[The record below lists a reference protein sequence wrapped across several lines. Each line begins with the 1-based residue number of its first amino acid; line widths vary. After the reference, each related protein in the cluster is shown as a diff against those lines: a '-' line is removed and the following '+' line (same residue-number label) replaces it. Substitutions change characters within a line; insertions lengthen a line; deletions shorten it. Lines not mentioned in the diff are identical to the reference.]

1 MKDLS
6 KILTSGR
13 NILILPIAI
22 FVGLTTV
29 AYFIWDKSIEDYQIR
44 VKEQIQLTGTLSTQ
58 EFIKTIN
65 KEVQRVENL
74 KNRLEISEG
83 DYHKHWKKETQM
95 ILNQSHSIKFIEWID
110 SSMVITKITPVKEN
124 INAIGLDI
132 SKVDYRKD
140 DWIKHTKQNTINI
153 TPWSRMTQGG
163 HAFLIDVPAYYNN
176 TFQGTVTAGM
186 DFTQNFEAFSQGLD
200 NFCVE
205 LTDHN
210 GTVFYSY
217 NMPKK
222 ANVDDSYTFTSLLKA
237 DKLKNQDWELK
248 LYPTKKLLS
257 STEERTF
264 INYTLLFGLMLSF
277 LLSLLSY
284 FYHKSLKETQ
294 KALDSNTR
302 LANLNLSL
310 KKEKRKAEE
319 ASKAKTDFL
328 SNMSH
333 EIRTPLHAILGFIQI
348 LKQGN
353 FNDSEKEYIDLM
365 GKSSKNL
372 LAIVNDILE
381 IHKIE
386 SGTVTLE
393 ESSFSPLKKV
403 KDITDTFQLQF
414 AEKNLFLKTNLTQ
427 NVGIKA
433 YGDKN
438 KFSQVFTNLLKNA
451 LKFTEKGGIN
461 VSYTEQLID
470 DKLNIKVSI
479 KDTGVGIPE
488 SKVKTIFKR
497 FTQLDSS
504 LKKQHEGSGLGLAIS
519 KEFSE
524 LLNGNITVESSEDNG
539 STFVFTSSFKVSDN
553 QEYVTE
559 KSIDNL
565 QLEHLNVLIV
575 DDNNINVIVLKK
587 LLEEVNIQVD
597 IANNG
602 LEALKKTKTADYHL
616 IFMDIHMPE
625 MDGYEA
631 TKNIRKVNDQVVII
645 GLSANVTTTAI
656 EKAINSGMTNYLTK
670 PFVKE
675 RLYKLINMYFPN
687 NK

>member
-1 MKDLS
+1 MKDLT

-13 NILILPIAI
+13 NILIFPIAI
-22 FVGLTTV
+22 FIGLSTV
-29 AYFIWDKSIEDYQIR
+29 AYFIWDKSIHDYQVR
-44 VKEQIQLTGTLSTQ
+44 VKEQIQLTGTLSTK

-65 KEVQRVENL
+65 KEVQRIENL

-83 DYHKHWKKETQM
+83 DYHKYWKKETNM
-95 ILNQSHSIKFIEWID
+95 ILNQSHSAKFIEWID
-110 SSMVITKITPVKEN
+110 SSMIITKITPIKEN
-124 INAIGLDI
+124 IEAIGLDI
-132 SKVDYRKD
+132 STVDYRRD
-140 DWIKHTKQNTINI
+140 DWIKHSKQKTINI
-153 TPWSRMTQGG
+153 TPWSKMTQGG
-163 HAFLIDVPAYYNN
+163 YAFLIDVPTYYNN
-176 TFQGTVTAGM
+176 AFQGTVTSGM
-186 DFTQNFEAFSQGLD
+186 DFTQNFNEFSKGLE
-200 NFCVE
+200 NFCIE

-210 GTVFYSY
+210 GTAFYSY
-217 NMPKK
+217 NMTKK
-222 ANVDDSYTFTSLLKA
+222 AHVDNSYTFSSLLKA
-237 DKLKNQDWELK
+237 DKLKNQDWKLK
-248 LYPTKKLLS
+248 LYPTKELLS

-310 KKEKRKAEE
+310 KKEKQKAEE

-353 FNDSEKEYIDLM
+353 FSDNEREYIGLM
-365 GKSSKNL
+365 DKSSKNL

-414 AEKNLFLKTNLTQ
+414 EEKNLFLKTNLTQ
-427 NVGIKA
+427 NAGIKA

-470 DKLNIKVSI
+470 DKLKVKVSI
-479 KDTGVGIPE
+479 KDTGVGIPK
-488 SKVKTIFKR
+488 SKLKTIFKR

-553 QEYVTE
+553 QEHVID
-559 KSIDNL
+559 KSIDDL
-565 QLEHLNVLIV
+565 QLEHLKVLIV

-602 LEALKKTKTADYHL
+602 LEALKKTKTADYNL

-631 TKNIRKVNDQVVII
+631 TKNIRKVNDHVVII

-687 NK
+687 N